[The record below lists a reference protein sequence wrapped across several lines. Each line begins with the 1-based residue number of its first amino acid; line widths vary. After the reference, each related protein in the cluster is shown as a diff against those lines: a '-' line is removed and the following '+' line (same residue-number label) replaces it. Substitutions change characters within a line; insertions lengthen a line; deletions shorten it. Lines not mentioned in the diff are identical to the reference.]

1 MEIHVHAVCMECIAL
16 IVVGWHPL
24 HEFLGQNTQN
34 CGLVELFFFFSSPF
48 SLPAMQSATQK
59 NIQIL

>member
-16 IVVGWHPL
+16 VVVGWHSL

-34 CGLVELFFFFSSPF
+34 
-48 SLPAMQSATQK
+48 
-59 NIQIL
+59 